1 MVRLFGVGLEARTV
15 AGKWIAYLRV
25 TRVTCETV
33 AALTT
38 SRDSDAIATL
48 HSDTAGI
55 DAKFGE
61 AVVERHGSH
70 DSRLVGTFGQAR
82 GGRDD
87 QDNGHKTGAGVLSMQ
102 STRTDLSDS
111 ALASCNVASSSA
123 SPNMVSTD

>member
-1 MVRLFGVGLEARTV
+1 MVRLFGAGAETRTS
-15 AGKWIAYLRV
+15 AGRWIAYL
-25 TRVTCETV
+25 RVTCETV

-48 HSDTAGI
+48 HSDTTGI
-55 DAKFGE
+55 DAKFGG
-61 AVVERHGSH
+61 AVVERHRSH
-70 DSRLVGTFGQAR
+70 DSRPVGFSGQAR

-111 ALASCNVASSSA
+111 ALASCNAASSSA